1 MRTHMRATAAGFA
14 ILLAIVATGSTTPA
28 ASIPSDRG
36 AVEHALSRLTFGPR
50 SGDVERVQK
59 MGLSAWI
66 DQQLTP
72 SRIDDSALASHLP
85 TIPAKPTAVNSPQE
99 ARRYGREAVQALS
112 AQKVMRAVYSDRQL
126 EEVLVDF

>member
-1 MRTHMRATAAGFA
+1 MRTNMRATAAGFA
-14 ILLAIVATGSTTPA
+14 ILLAVVASGSTTPA

-66 DQQLTP
+66 DQQLAP

-85 TIPAKPTAVNSPQE
+85 AMPDKPKTITSPQD
-99 ARRYGREAVQALS
+99 ARRYGREAVQVL
-112 AQKVMRAVYSDRQL
+112 AQ
-126 EEVLVDF
+126 